1 MSTIR
6 LHEVSKKFGPHVA
19 LDKISLQIQTG
30 DFVAIVGRSGSGKS
44 TLLRLIAGLTDVAA
58 GEIFLEEQ
66 NATRWQ
72 PSQRNMGIM
81 FQYDSLYPHMTV
93 RENLNF
99 AKPKHAGSMWDTQ
112 LQDLIGWMEIDSLLQ
127 RMPAEL
133 SGGEL
138 QRVALARALIRSPR
152 VLLLDEPLS
161 HLDNRLKA
169 RVLQKIIEA
178 HRKFSMTMLYVTHD
192 IDEALAVA
200 NRIVV
205 LDEGRLVQFAT
216 TAEIYSQPEPFV
228 REFFELDRIC
238 IRDAVPRKHLGQTTI
253 HLNDVEIPL
262 DAQSRMFVGTESA
275 KTELAKETLEVVCR
289 VRLVD
294 WKRKKGVGSPPAP
307 TP

>member
-6 LHEVSKKFGPHVA
+6 LHEVSKKFGRHVA
-19 LDKISLQIQTG
+19 LDRISLQIQAG

-44 TLLRLIAGLTDVAA
+44 TLLRLIAGLAYVTA
-58 GEIFLEEQ
+58 GEIYLDEQ
-66 NATRWQ
+66 NATLWE
-72 PSQRNMGIM
+72 PSRRNMGIM
-81 FQYDSLYPHMTV
+81 FQYDSLYPHLTV

-99 AKPKHAGSMWDTQ
+99 AKPKNAGSKWDSQ
-112 LQDLIGWMEIDSLLQ
+112 LQDLIDWMEIESLLQ
-127 RMPAEL
+127 RMPAEV

-138 QRVALARALIRSPR
+138 QRVALARALIRTPR

-178 HRKFSMTMLYVTHD
+178 HQKFSMTMLYVTHD

-275 KTELAKETLEVVCR
+275 KTELAEETLEVVCR